1 MYVATNIMAAS
12 LKMRKYDLLVIFK
25 FVVCKKEENSFD
37 KKNKVVNNIKQYRIN
52 AIALWNN
59 WIYFSSHGH
68 RFLKF
73 LNLTR

>member
-1 MYVATNIMAAS
+1 
-12 LKMRKYDLLVIFK
+12 MRKHDLLVIFK
-25 FVVCKKEENSFD
+25 FVVCEKEENSFD

-59 WIYFSSHGH
+59 WIYFSTHGH